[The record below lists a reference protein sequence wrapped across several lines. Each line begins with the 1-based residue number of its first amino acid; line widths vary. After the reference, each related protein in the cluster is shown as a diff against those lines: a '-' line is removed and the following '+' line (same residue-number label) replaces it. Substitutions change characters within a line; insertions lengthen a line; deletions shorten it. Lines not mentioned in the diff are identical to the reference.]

1 MAYCCFASNVEAQY
15 LRELFENVKFD
26 EDERKKVEALTQ
38 YNIVEFKN
46 DSLIGSLYIS
56 FRYDD
61 SFTNSDAKN
70 KSGAEMPPIKIEIDN
85 TSDNPNLSL
94 EQKAKL
100 DEYALI
106 LNDYSDLKVSISITT
121 YQYRGKRYDWGE
133 PIDRE
138 LLKRAFHIIEEMK
151 EYLMQK
157 GVAKERVVVEPIP
170 L

>member
-1 MAYCCFASNVEAQY
+1 
-15 LRELFENVKFD
+15 
-26 EDERKKVEALTQ
+26 
-38 YNIVEFKN
+38 
-46 DSLIGSLYIS
+46 
-56 FRYDD
+56 
-61 SFTNSDAKN
+61 
-70 KSGAEMPPIKIEIDN
+70 MPPIKIEIDN

-100 DEYALI
+100 YEYALI

-138 LLKRAFHIIEEMK
+138 LLKRVFHIIEEMK